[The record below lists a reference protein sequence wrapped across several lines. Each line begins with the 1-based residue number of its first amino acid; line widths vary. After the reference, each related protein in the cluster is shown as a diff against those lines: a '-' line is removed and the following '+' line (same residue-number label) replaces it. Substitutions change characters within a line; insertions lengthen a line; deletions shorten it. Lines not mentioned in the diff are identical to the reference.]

1 MSVRNYLLWE
11 RELGGVKTRWKQEEV
26 GVGQWRPSGRIKRI
40 PQGSVGGRVGRVG
53 RLQHPGQ
60 EEERGEDG
68 GQGGILL
75 PDRWGEQGAGT
86 ASSLILNV
94 R

>member
-1 MSVRNYLLWE
+1 MATGRSRC
-11 RELGGVKTRWKQEEV
+11 K
-26 GVGQWRPSGRIKRI
+26 QWRPSGRIKRI

-60 EEERGEDG
+60 EEERGEDS

-75 PDRWGEQGAGT
+75 PDRWGEQWAGT

-94 R
+94 RLESNHS